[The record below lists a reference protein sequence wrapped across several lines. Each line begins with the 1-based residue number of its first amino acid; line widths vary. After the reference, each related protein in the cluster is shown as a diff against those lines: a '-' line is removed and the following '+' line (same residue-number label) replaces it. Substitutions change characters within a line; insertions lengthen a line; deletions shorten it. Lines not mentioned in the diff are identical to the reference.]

1 MLKLMERDSILNSIR
16 KGRVIK
22 QHWREDVR
30 NTWPEAWSAEKVLV
44 SARQYPLYP
53 LLKFWRVLASALSMV
68 NTPLVYTLL
77 HFVYIHSRCFFKLCQ
92 KGSRSCEWLTCAAL
106 KSRVQIIA
114 RQLNR
119 IKHVQVII
127 KRECHFLHFFE
138 LRLTKNRVI
147 PYACICVLHFQFY
160 ELYLQCFYEKNYQRL
175 YILEADPALWKGGGQ
190 LMIINACKIWYLPKH
205 IFSVRL
211 IYQVTYYFNI
221 RVHRIKQSMPVFIY
235 SLLNV
240 LVFVRKQ
247 LL

>member
-44 SARQYPLYP
+44 SARQNPLYP

-127 KRECHFLHFFE
+127 KRECHFCTFLSWDWLKIELFHMHVFAFFIFNF
-138 LRLTKNRVI
+138 TS
-147 PYACICVLHFQFY
+147 CICNVFM
-160 ELYLQCFYEKNYQRL
+160 KKIIKG
-175 YILEADPALWKGGGQ
+175 YI
-190 LMIINACKIWYLPKH
+190 
-205 IFSVRL
+205 F
-211 IYQVTYYFNI
+211 
-221 RVHRIKQSMPVFIY
+221 
-235 SLLNV
+235 
-240 LVFVRKQ
+240 
-247 LL
+247 